1 MYIVQI
7 IADALLFMN
16 NYPKLSR
23 SEVEAHIQQEI
34 DKRNDKISTEAD
46 VIYDIC
52 KFIRTTYMKIKCVEV
67 IEKADLLRQGE
78 FINYQLVKGLFYEY
92 LLNERQRDED

>member
-7 IADALLFMN
+7 IADAILFMN
-16 NYPKLSR
+16 NCPELSR

-34 DKRNDKISTEAD
+34 DKRKDKINTEAD
-46 VIYDIC
+46 VISDIC

-67 IEKADLLRQGE
+67 IEKADLLRHGGL
-78 FINYQLVKGLFYEY
+78 INYELVKGLLYEC
-92 LLNERQRDED
+92 LLNEGQRDED

>member
-7 IADALLFMN
+7 IADAILFMN
-16 NYPKLSR
+16 NYPELSR

-34 DKRNDKISTEAD
+34 DKRKDKINTEAD

-52 KFIRTTYMKIKCVEV
+52 KFIIYDI
-67 IEKADLLRQGE
+67 
-78 FINYQLVKGLFYEY
+78 YEDKM
-92 LLNERQRDED
+92 R